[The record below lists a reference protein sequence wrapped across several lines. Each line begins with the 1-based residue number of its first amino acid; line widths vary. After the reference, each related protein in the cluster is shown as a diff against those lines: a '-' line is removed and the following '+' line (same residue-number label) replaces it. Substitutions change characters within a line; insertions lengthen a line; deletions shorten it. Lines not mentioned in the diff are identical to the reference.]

1 MNLNQIFRQLYEQYG
16 ENELKQY
23 LEGVTEKEGVGLEAK
38 GNGKVVQ
45 TMLKTYLLGFVTI

>member
-1 MNLNQIFRQLYEQYG
+1 
-16 ENELKQY
+16 LKQY